1 MITFIFSVHLLIW
14 IFAQMRRLFVVYL
27 IEMDFLITPCLV
39 CFIDFIISHNLTM
52 LLLFQDLRIATT
64 VAVVIVLF
72 VICWT
77 PFFGINFAFAVCI
90 ATLFKGACC
99 PGLMTL
105 PTWILSVNKWLHY
118 GNSVCNPVIYGFGNK
133 DFRRAFRKS
142 LLGLC
147 CKRCG
152 CQITARTGADAQYE
166 VLTYGENQALKTHD
180 QSSSLP
186 TYRLECLT
194 CETATVRRY
203 KADAA
208 SRLGLNLRQ
217 RKVWQMICYG

>member
-1 MITFIFSVHLLIW
+1 
-14 IFAQMRRLFVVYL
+14 
-27 IEMDFLITPCLV
+27 
-39 CFIDFIISHNLTM
+39 M

-64 VAVVIVLF
+64 VAVVIGLF

-90 ATLFKGACC
+90 ATLFKGAGC

-105 PTWILSVNKWLHY
+105 PPWILSVNKWLQY
-118 GNSVCNPVIYGFGNK
+118 GNSVCNPVIYGFRNK
-133 DFRRAFRKS
+133 DFRRAFRKI

-152 CQITARTGADAQYE
+152 CQITARAGTDAQYE
-166 VLTYGENQALKTHD
+166 VLTYAENQALKTHD

-194 CETATVRRY
+194 CGTATVRRY

-208 SRLGLNLRQ
+208 SRLSLNLHQ
-217 RKVWQMICYG
+217 RKVWQMVCYR

>member
-64 VAVVIVLF
+64 VAVVIGLF

-147 CKRCG
+147 WKRCG

-194 CETATVRRY
+194 CETATVHDEIHTTL
-203 KADAA
+203 KFTT
-208 SRLGLNLRQ
+208 G
-217 RKVWQMICYG
+217 RKFQFPVSL